1 MALNQNIKFIT
12 NWYWTGPSIL
22 KLVNRLPRLSLQSTA
37 KQWLLHIMNHES
49 TQAAQ
54 CSGHGAAPHTMPKI
68 LGRNKSMHPAVSH
81 PMLLSLASHKCH
93 AKILLNQAANC
104 AAEVEEAAP
113 GCSHQQRAVHF
124 HSCAGM
130 LLDGPA
136 SPGHCVFAISMKR
149 TLCLH
154 WRAKNTPPAEAPPS
168 SQCRPEHKPNTRPTL
183 PYYAENPKWG
193 QRRLH
198 YSCFC
203 IWPNSKNNQQQT
215 SKSDLAILGS
225 LHKQRRKANI
235 SRKLHF
241 QKTVCLKYSTCPTL
255 GRM

>member
-1 MALNQNIKFIT
+1 M
-12 NWYWTGPSIL
+12 
-22 KLVNRLPRLSLQSTA
+22 
-37 KQWLLHIMNHES
+37 
-49 TQAAQ
+49 
-54 CSGHGAAPHTMPKI
+54 
-68 LGRNKSMHPAVSH
+68 
-81 PMLLSLASHKCH
+81 
-93 AKILLNQAANC
+93 
-104 AAEVEEAAP
+104 
-113 GCSHQQRAVHF
+113 HF
-124 HSCAGM
+124 HSRAGM

-136 SPGHCVFAISMKR
+136 SPGHCVLAISMKR

-168 SQCRPEHKPNTRPTL
+168 SRCRPEHKPNTHPTL
-183 PYYAENPKWG
+183 PYYAENPKRG

-235 SRKLHF
+235 SRKLFVWSTPFAHLWVGCKGVSCKQLQLYIFNQSDSIINF
-241 QKTVCLKYSTCPTL
+241 QLPTSVSTVLQNQFIPVHL
-255 GRM
+255 